1 MKASDIERIMTCKI
15 TQEDGNIITLTEDS
29 HLAVLNGLM
38 NILQS
43 TIGNSDA
50 ERSQEDVSDFISDV
64 KVAKLNKYSFELTDQ
79 IKTVV
84 VSGETLRALTQVWN
98 LADVTWH
105 VTRGG
110 KRAQAKAEVAK
121 LGSLS

>member
-1 MKASDIERIMTCKI
+1 MKASDIERVMTCNI
-15 TQEDGNIITLTEDS
+15 TKDDGTIVVLSEDS

-64 KVAKLNKYSFELTDQ
+64 KVAKLNQYVFELTDQ

-84 VSGETLRALTQVWN
+84 VSGETLRALTQVWSN
-98 LADVTWH
+98 AVVTWH

-110 KRAQAKAEVAK
+110 KRAQTKDPVSK
-121 LGSLS
+121 LGSL

>member
-1 MKASDIERIMTCKI
+1 MKASEIERIMSCEVIKD
-15 TQEDGNIITLTEDS
+15 DGVIVNLTEAS

-50 ERSQEDVSDFISDV
+50 ERSQEDIQNFVSDV
-64 KVAKLNKYSFELTDQ
+64 KVAKLNKYQFTLTDQ

-84 VSGETLRALTQVWN
+84 VSGETLRALMNVWSN
-98 LADVTWH
+98 ASVTWH

-110 KRAQAKAEVAK
+110 KRAQPKIETAK
-121 LGSLS
+121 LGSL

>member
-1 MKASDIERIMTCKI
+1 MKASEIERILSC
-15 TQEDGNIITLTEDS
+15 EIIKDEGTIINLDEAS

-38 NILQS
+38 NVLQS

-64 KVAKLNKYSFELTDQ
+64 KVSELNEYQFTLTDQ

-84 VSGETLRALTQVWN
+84 VSGQTLRALVNVWTN
-98 LADVTWH
+98 AVVTWH

-110 KRAQAKAEVAK
+110 KRAQTKSPVSK
-121 LGSLS
+121 LGSL

>member
-1 MKASDIERIMTCKI
+1 MKAADITRIMTCEVTKD
-15 TQEDGNIITLTEDS
+15 DGTIVVLTEDT

-43 TIGNSDA
+43 TIGNSDS
-50 ERSQEDVSDFISDV
+50 EKSQEDVSEFISDV
-64 KVAKLNKYSFELTDQ
+64 KVSKLNQYQFVLTDQ

-84 VSGETLRALTQVWN
+84 VSGETLRALVAVWN
-98 LADVTWH
+98 EAVVTWH

-110 KRAQAKAEVAK
+110 KRAQAKQAAAK
-121 LGSLS
+121 LGSL